1 MSVYQ
6 SCAAAHGSEL
16 HLLIQ
21 CVSSSL
27 ETEAK
32 NQAVNSPGF
41 VAAEFVNVKDVTDW
55 LLVLTGALAFFMQA
69 GFAMVCAGAIRKKNV
84 NNTVSVN
91 CATSF
96 FSITRCNAGFT

>member
-6 SCAAAHGSEL
+6 SCAAAHGSEV

-21 CVSSSL
+21 CVSNWI

-55 LLVLTGALAFFMQA
+55 LLVLTGALVFFMQA

-84 NNTVSVN
+84 NNTVSEN
-91 CATSF
+91 RDTSF
-96 FSITRCNAGFT
+96 FSIT